1 MFPDLMLASHGNV
14 NFLFGWLKAYI
25 PWRVKKLEEYTKNFK
40 KYREMFVQNIY
51 ILNLIILKI

>member
-14 NFLFGWLKAYI
+14 NFLIDWLKADI

-40 KYREMFVQNIY
+40 EYREIFVQKIS
-51 ILNLIILKI
+51 ISNLIILKI